1 MAAQKSPRGHRPPQA
16 RGRLLALRAALV
28 LGFALALA
36 PPPAAPLWSA
46 PPEPEW
52 SPAFEY
58 QVKVGFLYNFTKFV
72 EWPPDAFAGPGAPL
86 IIGVLGSGSFCD
98 ALEASLKDKTV
109 NGRPIAVRR
118 FRRPE
123 DLTPT
128 QVLFIS
134 PSLGREVGRLLKS
147 LERAPVLTVGDMD
160 RFASLGGIIN
170 FTIRDHRVGFEVNID
185 AASRAGL
192 RISSQLLTVATVV
205 RDATGGT
212 R

>member
-16 RGRLLALRAALV
+16 RGRLLAPRAALV

-98 ALEASLKDKTV
+98 TLEASLKDKTV

>member
-16 RGRLLALRAALV
+16 RGRLLAPRAALV

-36 PPPAAPLWSA
+36 PPLALPLRSA